1 MKVQVTAEAAP
12 IGADA
17 DAVQLWEALKET
29 TAASSPEVE
38 RLRQHLHAQR
48 LALELLANLCL
59 VHGLGS
65 EQEEPDDDA
74 MEGPEEEEEEEAEE
88 AAGNKEPEGA
98 PALPT
103 DLLLQIVRNFV
114 PKAIASRLVIVL
126 SGVAVV
132 CVILL
137 L

>member
-74 MEGPEEEEEEEAEE
+74 MEGPEEEEE